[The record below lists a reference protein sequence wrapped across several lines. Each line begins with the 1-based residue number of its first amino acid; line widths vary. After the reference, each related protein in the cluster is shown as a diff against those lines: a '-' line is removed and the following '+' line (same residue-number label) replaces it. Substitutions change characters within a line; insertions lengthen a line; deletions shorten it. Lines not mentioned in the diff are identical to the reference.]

1 MSTLMDYLYWR
12 GDLSFAKDPFN
23 EIDGLIL
30 ALLSY
35 LSFRE
40 IVPGVSSS
48 EEISLDK
55 AAEKFLVKTQK
66 AEAKAENLSSTAS
79 ASFDHSL
86 AVLLASAAESPRF
99 SSVRMSKYE
108 ENLDFVIGRQFG
120 AITFGLKSPGHEKV
134 IAFRGTDNSV
144 MGWKEDFQLAYMEE
158 IPAQE
163 AACKYL
169 ERAIS
174 LFTGQFTICGH
185 SKGGNLA
192 VYAGSHVNPLLQ
204 SRIARIIN
212 FDGPG
217 FNFSITKRQS
227 FANNEKKVANFIPAE
242 SMVGML
248 LDPVGKRTVIASQGR
263 LMMQHNAFLWEVAQ
277 AKFVPGKL
285 ATVAKMTEQT
295 LKTWLTDIPVSQR
308 EIFLEAFFEILG
320 ASEGTSIRFDP
331 QENVK
336 EIKNILI
343 KYSKLDLKTK
353 ALLTKVSL
361 SLTDQTRKTLEKKI
375 KEKFPKLI

>member
-1 MSTLMDYLYWR
+1 MDYLYWR
-12 GDLSFAKDPFN
+12 GDLSFAKDPMN

-35 LSFRE
+35 LPFRD
-40 IVPGVSSS
+40 IIPGVSSN
-48 EEISLDK
+48 EDILLEK
-55 AAEKFLVKTQK
+55 AAQRFLVKTQNADTK
-66 AEAKAENLSSTAS
+66 VENLSSTAS

-86 AVLLASAAESPRF
+86 ALLLERAAGSPRF
-99 SSVRMSKYE
+99 SNVRMSKYE

-120 AITFGLKSPGHEKV
+120 AITFGLNSPGHEKV

-144 MGWKEDFQLAYMEE
+144 IGWKEDFQLAYMEQ

-174 LFTGQFTICGH
+174 IFTGQFTICGH

-192 VYAGSHVNPLLQ
+192 VYAGSHVNPILQ

-217 FNFSITKRQS
+217 FDFSVTKRRS
-227 FANNEKKVANFIPAE
+227 FETSEKKVFNYIPTE

-248 LDPVGKRTVIASQGR
+248 LDPVGKRNVIASQGR
-263 LMMQHNAFLWEVAQ
+263 LMSQHNAFLWEVAQ
-277 AKFVPGKL
+277 TTFMPGKL

-295 LKTWLTDIPVSQR
+295 LKTWLTDIPVPQR
-308 EIFLEAFFEILG
+308 EAFLEAFFEILG
-320 ASEGTSIRFDP
+320 ASEGAAIRFDP

-336 EIKNILI
+336 DLKNILI

-353 ALLTKVSL
+353 ALLTKVSA
-361 SLTDQTRKTLEKKI
+361 SLTNQTRKTLEKKI
-375 KEKFPKLI
+375 KEKLPKLI

>member
-1 MSTLMDYLYWR
+1 MSTLMDYVYWR

-35 LSFRE
+35 LPFRE
-40 IVPGVSSS
+40 IVPGVASS

-55 AAEKFLVKTQK
+55 AAQKFLAKTQK
-66 AEAKAENLSSTAS
+66 TDAKAKNLSSTAS

-86 AVLLASAAESPRF
+86 AELLVHAAESPRF
-99 SSVRMSKYE
+99 SNVRMSKYD
-108 ENLDFVIGRQFG
+108 ENLDFIIGRQFG
-120 AITFGLKSPGHEKV
+120 AITFGLNSPSHEKV

-144 MGWKEDFQLAYMEE
+144 IGWKEDFQLAYMEQ

-169 ERAIS
+169 ERAINI
-174 LFTGQFTICGH
+174 FTGQFTICGH

-192 VYAGSHVNPLLQ
+192 VYAGSHVNPILQ
-204 SRIARIIN
+204 SRIARILN
-212 FDGPG
+212 YDGPG
-217 FNFSITKRQS
+217 FDFSVTKRNS
-227 FANNEKKVANFIPAE
+227 FASSEKKVTNIIPVE
-242 SMVGML
+242 SMVGLL
-248 LDPVGKRTVIASQGR
+248 LDPVGKRNVISSQGR
-263 LMMQHNAFLWEVAQ
+263 LMVQHNAFLWEMAQ
-277 AKFVPGKL
+277 TKFVPGKL

-295 LKTWLTDIPVSQR
+295 LKTWLTDIPVPQR
-308 EIFLEAFFEILG
+308 EVFLEAFFEILG
-320 ASEGTSIRFDP
+320 ASEGAAIRFDP

-336 EIKNILI
+336 ELKNILI

-353 ALLTKVSL
+353 ALLTQVSA
-361 SLTDQTRKTLEKKI
+361 SLTNQTRKTLEKKI
-375 KEKFPKLI
+375 KEKLPKLK